1 MGQLHL
7 HIKMLPQVPM
17 MVLLLV
23 VLLLLLLL
31 PQHHLTLLLMMDQ
44 NGNGIPVNLLLIAQV
59 KVQAP
64 NAALSRMI
72 IIIIRSLLKLPFVLM
87 LMQLWFH

>member
-1 MGQLHL
+1 MM
-7 HIKMLPQVPM
+7 MLLLLV
-17 MVLLLV
+17 VLLLV
-23 VLLLLLLL
+23 VLLLLL
-31 PQHHLTLLLMMDQ
+31 QHHLTLLLMMEQ

-72 IIIIRSLLKLPFVLM
+72 IIIIRSQLILPFVLM

>member
-7 HIKMLPQVPM
+7 HKVMLPQVPM
-17 MVLLLV
+17 VLLLV
-23 VLLLLLLL
+23 VVLPLPLLLLL
-31 PQHHLTLLLMMDQ
+31 QHHLLLMMDK
-44 NGNGIPVNLLLIAQV
+44 NGNGIPVKLLVIAQV

-72 IIIIRSLLKLPFVLM
+72 IIIIRSQLILPFVLM

>member
-1 MGQLHL
+1 M
-7 HIKMLPQVPM
+7 ML
-17 MVLLLV
+17 LLLV
-23 VLLLLLLL
+23 VLLKVVLLKVVLLLLL
-31 PQHHLTLLLMMDQ
+31 QHHLNLLLMMEQ

-72 IIIIRSLLKLPFVLM
+72 IIIIRSQLILPFVLM